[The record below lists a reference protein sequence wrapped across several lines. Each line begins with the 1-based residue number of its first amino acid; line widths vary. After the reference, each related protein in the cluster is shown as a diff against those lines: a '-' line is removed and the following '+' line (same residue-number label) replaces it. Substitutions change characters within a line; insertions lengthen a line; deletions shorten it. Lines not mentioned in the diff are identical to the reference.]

1 MRFQKRF
8 LLCLSATM
16 FIFGSQFAIPQ
27 AREESSPGYHFI
39 PASHFSQDAQSAA
52 ISVSIDGRPS
62 PTYREGLQ
70 LVFETEVM
78 NINNANITLKVNN
91 LEPQKL
97 LTRDGEEFGIGAL
110 DRGVMLTASYNG
122 TDFRADFNP
131 RPQFRYILPSA
142 LTLTGNHYSIAD
154 TSIPPVSAEPTL
166 FGIKAEG
173 TNTGDVTLS
182 VNGPSKYPVFLSNG
196 DQIPSGEL
204 KDGDFI
210 FLIFRTTGGVGEFRA
225 INLHPSRGLKRLPV
239 LIATMPVPSGV
250 YARYASPTYANSF
263 LSPWTIAMGITGF
276 TLMDIPISAFYGV
289 KAIVTNGAL
298 ITPALR
304 ITDSQTG
311 WLFELHNGSTKV
323 GEVIFSFS
331 GQLSTPTL
339 RASDNTDIG
348 LLVWNVPEAL
358 IPNLPSTTFAFSPS
372 KAFTVDANDDYKIKL
387 YIQE

>member
-16 FIFGSQFAIPQ
+16 FIFFSQFASPQ
-27 AREESSPGYHFI
+27 TSRYHFI
-39 PASHFSQDAQSAA
+39 PAGDFSQDTESAA
-52 ISVSIDGRPS
+52 ISIILDQRPN
-62 PTYREGLQ
+62 PVYHEGMQ

-78 NINNANITLKVNN
+78 NVNNANITLKVNS
-91 LEPQKL
+91 LEVKRF

-131 RPQFRYILPSA
+131 RPQFRYIEPSA
-142 LTLTGNHYSIAD
+142 LTLTGNNYSIAD
-154 TSIPPVSAEPTL
+154 TSIPPVDREPTL

-182 VNGPSKYPVFLSNG
+182 VNGSSKYPVFLSNG
-196 DQIPSGEL
+196 DQIPSGKL

-210 FLIFRTTGGVGEFRA
+210 FLIFRTTGGVEGLRA
-225 INLHPSRGLKRLPV
+225 INLHPSRGSQRQLV
-239 LIATMPVPSGV
+239 ATMPVPSGV
-250 YARYASPTYANSF
+250 YASYASPTYANSF

-358 IPNLPSTTFAFSPS
+358 IPNLPSTTFAFTPS